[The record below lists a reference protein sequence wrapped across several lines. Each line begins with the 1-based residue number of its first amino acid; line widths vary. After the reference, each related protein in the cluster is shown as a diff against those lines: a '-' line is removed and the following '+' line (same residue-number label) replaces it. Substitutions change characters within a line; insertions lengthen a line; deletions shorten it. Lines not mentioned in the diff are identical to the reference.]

1 MILRLLQLLVIFL
14 LPSIAIAQSLN
25 IAVTQETQSNGSAAF
40 SLADGVAVEL
50 ESQKVRFMNSGNTA
64 HFSEIGIS
72 PDRSVVSLLDNTQG
86 KAEVTLLNARGD
98 TLNRYTSIALGSN
111 DPSLSVYP
119 TDAGHVL
126 LRNNIMNF
134 TFHDQAGEIGTN
146 ISNGSQTDQGETIS
160 ELVMNPGQETMIIY
174 TSKIKKGDELG
185 SKAQLISA
193 DKQLQRIYQ
202 RDDRYIKDLRVTN
215 DGNLV
220 TILTAAEGTSDQ
232 VVVLDKYGN
241 EINTVTAE
249 EELIGA
255 NASADGEHLTLF
267 SDNRIRVYNLLNGE
281 NIGST
286 SLQQPVFMAN
296 YFSDDQILLILS
308 GNYSAASGE
317 LNNMEVKAVDLNR
330 RDIVSEPFSNALQF
344 HEAFT
349 PEINRVSANQ
359 YQLRGA
365 NKELNISVSF

>member
-25 IAVTQETQSNGSAAF
+25 IAVTQETQSNGSAVF
-40 SLADGVAVEL
+40 SLADGTAVEL
-50 ESQKVRFMNSGNTA
+50 ESQKIRFMDSGNAA
-64 HFSEIGIS
+64 HFSGIGIS

-330 RDIVSEPFSNALQF
+330 RDIVSEPFSNALLF

-349 PEINRVSANQ
+349 PEINRVSANH

>member
-1 MILRLLQLLVIFL
+1 MILRLLQLLVILL
-14 LPSIAIAQSLN
+14 LPSIATAQSLN

-134 TFHDQAGEIGTN
+134 TFHDQTGEIGTN
-146 ISNGSQTDQGETIS
+146 ISSGSQTDQGETIS

-174 TSKIKKGDELG
+174 TSKIKKVDALG
-185 SKAQLISA
+185 SKAQLIGA

-220 TILTAAEGTSDQ
+220 TIVTAAEGTSDQ
-232 VVVLDKYGN
+232 VEVLDKYGN
-241 EINTVTAE
+241 EINTITAE
-249 EELIGA
+249 EELSGA
-255 NASADGEHLTLF
+255 NASGHGKHLTLF
-267 SDNRIRVYNLLNGE
+267 ADNRIRVYNLLNGD
-281 NIGST
+281 NMGST

-308 GNYSAASGE
+308 GHYSASSGE
-317 LNNMEVKAVDLNR
+317 LSNMEVKAVDLNR
-330 RDIVSEPFSNALQF
+330 RDIASEPFSNGLQF
-344 HEAFT
+344 HEVFT
-349 PEINRVSANQ
+349 PEITRISANQ
-359 YQLRGA
+359 YQLQGA